1 MKFEL
6 LLLLFALVGPFC
18 AITHASTLVVPTA
31 EDRASVT
38 ETVAEAIDATEPP
51 KKQDTTVVPKEVV
64 TEVSVLPATKA
75 AVTETEAQV
84 TDTEA
89 PVVSTIVAPEE
100 PAVTEAAP
108 KLDQTTSVVETLAAV
123 VTEVAVQTEEP
134 EETEAKE
141 EENAAPEAEAELEQ
155 ETVTQA
161 DVEVEDSGLST
172 GHVVGIVIGALV
184 AVVIIIA
191 VIVVVVRRMG
201 QYSP

>member
-1 MKFEL
+1 MKFE

-31 EDRASVT
+31 EDLASVT
-38 ETVAEAIDATEPP
+38 FAIDATESP
-51 KKQDTTVVPKEVV
+51 KEQDTTAAPEEAV
-64 TEVSVLPATKA
+64 TEVSELPATKA
-75 AVTETEAQV
+75 AVAETEAQV

-89 PVVSTIVAPEE
+89 PVVSTMVAPER
-100 PAVTEAAP
+100 PAITEAVP
-108 KLDQTTSVVETLAAV
+108 EPDETTSVVETVAPEDTEAAV
-123 VTEVAVQTEEP
+123 GTEAA
-134 EETEAKE
+134 EETEAKV
-141 EENAAPEAEAELEQ
+141 EENAAPEAEAELGQ
-155 ETVTQA
+155 ETETQA

-172 GHVVGIVIGALV
+172 GHVVGIAIGALV

>member
-1 MKFEL
+1 MKFE
-6 LLLLFALVGPFC
+6 LLLFALVGPFC
-18 AITHASTLVVPTA
+18 AITHASTLVVTTA
-31 EDRASVT
+31 QDLASVT
-38 ETVAEAIDATEPP
+38 ETVREAIDATEPP
-51 KKQDTTVVPKEVV
+51 KEQDTTVAPEEAV
-64 TEVSVLPATKA
+64 TEVAVLPATKA

-89 PVVSTIVAPEE
+89 PVVFTVVALDGPT
-100 PAVTEAAP
+100 VTEAAP
-108 KLDQTTSVVETLAAV
+108 EPDEATSVVETVAAVGTEAAAETEAAV
-123 VTEVAVQTEEP
+123 VTE
-134 EETEAKE
+134 AKE
-141 EENAAPEAEAELEQ
+141 EGNAAPEAEAELEQ
-155 ETVTQA
+155 ETATQA